1 MSQSGSVNVGPA
13 PTFWETDGSEPKDVR
28 APELEPGETL
38 GRYVVL
44 YRLGTGGMGI
54 VYAAYDPQLDRKVA
68 LKMLRRASSNAE
80 RRKRMTERLLREARA
95 MARLTHPNVITVH
108 DVAVMGGRI
117 FVAMEFVDGVTLT
130 RHLAGGEH
138 DWRKVLEI
146 LMAAGEGLAAAHEAG
161 LVHRDFKPDNVML
174 SRDGRTLV
182 MDFGLARALEPDD
195 GGSLRGASPRPLTSA
210 ADPDDS
216 GVLSLPASDGKAP
229 VSRIAGT
236 PGYMAPE
243 QHRGK
248 LTDARTDQF
257 SFCVTMYESLYRQR
271 PFKGDTPDEI
281 ADEIEAE
288 RITDPPPTPAVPGW
302 VHAII
307 LRGMRAKP
315 EDRWDS
321 MAALLAALK
330 NDPAVTRRRWLV
342 RGGIAALLGGGVAAG
357 AFVGLGGDEL
367 CDGGEERLEGV
378 WDEAQRTRVAAAFA
392 SVDRPYA
399 SDALEG
405 TIEGLDHYAEGWVKM
420 HRDTCE
426 ANRVRGEQSDE
437 LFDLR
442 MDCLGRRHSELRA
455 LSELFAEADV
465 DVVKEAVMATSKLTA
480 LEACADVQLLKG
492 TVPVPDDPKVRAKV
506 SRIREDLARAK
517 AYQDGGRYQRALEL
531 VQGVMDETRSL
542 DYPPVLAEALARR
555 GDIQVE
561 MGALEDAEASLREA
575 LRHAAIGRH
584 DEVAAKGWIRLATVL
599 SQSGQIER
607 SAEAV
612 ETAETA
618 VLRAGE
624 TPDLAADLANTQG
637 MVLFAQGNYPKAQV
651 AFEKALGMQQR
662 LLGENHPRV
671 ARFYNNVALAYGQ
684 QGNLEESI
692 RYLRRAVA
700 LEEQVLGSV
709 HPRVA
714 AFVGNLGAMELQRG
728 NLEVAEK
735 EIRRAVEILE
745 RQGNDNLRLGMMIS
759 NIGETRM
766 MSADFE
772 GAKTHFRRAI
782 TQQERT
788 LGPTHPDLGLTLT
801 NLGHAQTMTG
811 EAEDALETLDRAATI
826 FTAAGTEHPTY
837 AHVLAVRGE
846 AELLLGRYEQSVE
859 HFEGA
864 LERLEKT
871 PGLAVV
877 TDLAGLR
884 FGLARALVEVGREPG
899 RARQLAK
906 DALAEL
912 DAKPSV
918 PMRKLLSER
927 INAWMKTH
935 ADDLAT
941 PGQPLMRD

>member
-1 MSQSGSVNVGPA
+1 MSQSGSVNIGPA

-68 LKMLRRASSNAE
+68 LKMLRRASSNPE
-80 RRKRMTERLLREARA
+80 RRKRMTERLLSEARA

-117 FVAMEFVDGVTLT
+117 FVAMEFIDGVTLT

-138 DWRKVLEI
+138 DWRKVLDI
-146 LMAAGEGLAAAHEAG
+146 LLAAGKGLAAAHEAG

-174 SRDGRTLV
+174 ARDGRTLV
-182 MDFGLARALEPDD
+182 MDFGLARALDPDD
-195 GGSLRGASPRPLTSA
+195 GGSLRGGSPRPRTSGSDA
-210 ADPDDS
+210 SDS
-216 GVLSLPASDGKAP
+216 GVLALPGADGKP
-229 VSRIAGT
+229 VSRVAGT

-271 PFKGDTPDEI
+271 PFKGDSPDEI

-288 RITDPPPTPAVPGW
+288 RITDPPPAPPVPGW
-302 VHAII
+302 VHTIM
-307 LRGMRAKP
+307 LRGMRARP

-321 MAALLAALK
+321 MAALLAALN
-330 NDPAVTRRRWLV
+330 NDPAVHRRRWMV
-342 RGGIAALLGGGVAAG
+342 RGGVAALLGGAVAVG
-357 AFVGLGGDEL
+357 AFVGLGDDGLCEGGDE
-367 CDGGEERLEGV
+367 RLAGV
-378 WDEAQRTRVAAAFA
+378 WDKEQRTRVSAAFA
-392 SVDRPYA
+392 GVDRPYA
-399 SDALEG
+399 RDALLG
-405 TIEGLDHYAEGWVKM
+405 TIEGLDRYAADWVEM
-420 HRDTCE
+420 HRETCE
-426 ANRVRGEQSDE
+426 ANRVRGEQSDD

-442 MDCLGRRHSELRA
+442 MDCLERRHSELRA
-455 LSELFAEADV
+455 LSELFAEADH
-465 DVVKEAVMATSKLTA
+465 DVVKESVMATAKLTS
-480 LEACADVQLLKG
+480 LEACADVQLLKS
-492 TVPVPDDPKVRAKV
+492 TVPVPDDPKVRSKV

-517 AYQDGGRYQRALEL
+517 AYEDGGRYQRALEL
-531 VQGVMDETRSL
+531 VQGVMDEARSL
-542 DYPPVLAEALARR
+542 DYPPVLAEALTRR
-555 GDIQVE
+555 GDVQLQT
-561 MGALEDAEASLREA
+561 GALEDAEASLREA
-575 LRHAAIGRH
+575 LRHAATGRH
-584 DEVAAKGWIRLATVL
+584 DELAAKAWIRLATVL
-599 SQSGQIER
+599 SQAGQIER

-612 ETAETA
+612 ETAATA

-624 TPDLAADLANTQG
+624 LPDLAAELANTQG
-637 MVLFAQGNYPKAQV
+637 MVLFAQGNFPKAQI
-651 AFEKALGMQQR
+651 AFEQALGMQQR
-662 LLGENHPRV
+662 LLGDNHPKV

-735 EIRRAVEILE
+735 EIRRALEILA
-745 RQGNDNLRLGMMIS
+745 RQTAEAPRLGLMTS
-759 NIGETRM
+759 NLGETRM
-766 MSADFE
+766 MAGDID
-772 GAKTHFRRAI
+772 GAVSHFRRAI
-782 TQQERT
+782 KQQESS

-801 NLGHAQTMTG
+801 NLAGAQTMQG
-811 EAEDALETLDRAATI
+811 HAKDALETLDRAATI
-826 FTAAGTEHPTY
+826 FTASGTEHPTY
-837 AHVLAVRGE
+837 AHVLANRGE
-846 AELLLGRYEQSVE
+846 AELLLGRYEQAIE

-871 PGLAVV
+871 PGLAVY
-877 TDLAGLR
+877 TDLAWLK

-899 RARQLAK
+899 RARELAK
-906 DALAEL
+906 AALIEI
-912 DAKPSV
+912 DSKPSV
-918 PMRKLLSER
+918 PLRKLWAER
-927 INAWMKTH
+927 IRAWNDTH
-935 ADDLAT
+935 AADLDA